1 MRQQAVDALE
11 AQRQELAAQAERAR
25 QALRDRLG
33 PYEGLFE
40 VVRQQAAEI
49 ERQLSDSLIIAAVK
63 AGDLDTA
70 YTALQEAEAYPQQSR
85 QATQWLEWLDHRSN
99 DDTETATRNGEE
111 NQATL
116 RAPAWAVKGGAAR
129 ALSPASA
136 RWRPGATP
144 IEPADGLDWRKRRS
158 ESGGGS
164 AASFQADG

>member
-11 AQRQELAAQAERAR
+11 AQRQELAAQAEWAR

-70 YTALQEAEAYPQQSR
+70 YTALQKAEAYPQQSR
-85 QATQWLEWLDHRSN
+85 QATQWLEWL
-99 DDTETATRNGEE
+99 A
-111 NQATL
+111 
-116 RAPAWAVKGGAAR
+116 
-129 ALSPASA
+129 
-136 RWRPGATP
+136 
-144 IEPADGLDWRKRRS
+144 
-158 ESGGGS
+158 GS
-164 AASFQADG
+164 SVER